1 MSHLWFRQSALAA
14 ALFFAPTFCAAQEV
28 FGTLT
33 ATIEGTERSWFLTAD
48 GEQSQSHGLS
58 IAVANMQSF
67 GLWGQPTADT
77 VAETKDSL
85 LLKFDIMKVGSTT
98 MPLNVSLT
106 YLADGWTSGW
116 LANEEG
122 QTTFTLSTLEAVN
135 GGVLMEGSFAST
147 AYYSDNLVS
156 SQVDPSQTMQIDGS
170 FSATLPEALLQDQ

>member
-1 MSHLWFRQSALAA
+1 MSHFMFRDIALAA
-14 ALFFAPTFCAAQEV
+14 ALFLAPTFCYAQDV

-33 ATIEGTERSWFLTAD
+33 ATIEGAERSWFLTSD
-48 GEQSQSHGLS
+48 GGQSQSHGLK

-67 GLWGQPTADT
+67 SLWGQPTADT
-77 VAETKDSL
+77 VAEAKDSL
-85 LLKFDIMKVGSTT
+85 LLKFDIMAVGGTT

-106 YLADGWTSGW
+106 YLADGWASGW

-122 QTTFTLSTLEAVN
+122 QTVFTLSTLEEVD
-135 GGVLMEGSFAST
+135 GGLLVEGSFAST

-156 SQVDPSQTMQIDGS
+156 GQVDPSQTMQIDGN

>member
-14 ALFFAPTFCAAQEV
+14 ALFFAPTLCAAQDV

-33 ATIEGTERSWFLTAD
+33 ATIDGTERSWFLTAD
-48 GEQSQSHGLS
+48 GEQSHGMT

-67 GLWGQPTADT
+67 SLWGQPTADT
-77 VAETKDSL
+77 LAEAKDSL
-85 LLKFDIMKVGSTT
+85 LLKFDIMAVGSTA

-106 YLADGWTSGW
+106 YLADGWASGW

-122 QTTFTLSTLEAVN
+122 QTTFTLSTLEEVD
-135 GGVLMEGSFAST
+135 GGVLIEGSFAST
-147 AYYSDNLVS
+147 TYYSDNLVS
-156 SQVDPSQTMQIDGS
+156 SQIDPSQTMQIDGS